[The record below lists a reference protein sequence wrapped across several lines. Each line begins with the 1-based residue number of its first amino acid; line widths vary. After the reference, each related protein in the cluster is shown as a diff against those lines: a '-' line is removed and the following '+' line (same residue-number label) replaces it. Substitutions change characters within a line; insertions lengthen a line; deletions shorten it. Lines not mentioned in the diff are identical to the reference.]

1 MNILVSNLEILE
13 KEDDGESSPPDCIPE
28 SIFPDGLGGEKC
40 DEERKKKEKT
50 STSSSS
56 SSSTSSVPIQAS
68 NKIILNPEGSTI
80 VLTRRSQRQSNIEGT
95 CTVYFIYYRLGL

>member
-1 MNILVSNLEILE
+1 MCILVSNLE
-13 KEDDGESSPPDCIPE
+13 KEDDGDSSPPDCIPK
-28 SIFPDGLGGEKC
+28 SIFPDGLGGENR

-50 STSSSS
+50 STSSS

-95 CTVYFIYYRLGL
+95 CTVYFIYYRLGV